1 MKRLAALLIFVFSVA
16 SAQTFFN
23 PNSIIVNPRGGVGV
37 EVWVDK
43 DPSNSYMPRYDVGES
58 ITVSVSVD
66 ESAYVYVFSVDAN
79 DVVTQIFPNRW
90 SSDNHLRGGTTR
102 ALPSSSDR
110 FSLTI
115 DGPRGDSRVVAV
127 ASRSELSAE
136 QLTSF
141 ENERDAFRTYHG
153 GVRAFAELFGIVVEP
168 IPSTNWSSAT
178 AHYSVGSGSSTQ
190 PPAARTGTIRVES
203 IPRGAEVTIDG
214 RYVGT
219 TPNTFTV
226 NEGSRTVVVSASGYD
241 DYRTNVNV
249 RANQSTTVSARLSER
264 PAPREADIT
273 FDTNPRGADV
283 YVDGRYVGTS
293 PMTMRGMSA
302 GSHTVEFRLSG
313 YERYSTNFTVRAGEN
328 RTVDAR
334 LQPLRTGVAIQAN
347 IGGAR
352 VFINGSDV
360 GNIPSG
366 TGLLEV
372 LDLNTGVHELVVIA
386 PGYETYVGTF
396 RVNSG
401 QVTNINVR
409 QSRF

>member
-1 MKRLAALLIFVFSVA
+1 MFVFSVA

-23 PNSIIVNPRGGVGV
+23 PNSIIMNPRGGVGV

-43 DPSNSYMPRYDVGES
+43 DPSNSFMPRYDVGES
-58 ITVSVSVD
+58 IKVSVSVD

-90 SSDNHLRGGTTR
+90 ASDNYVRGGSTR
-102 ALPSSSDR
+102 TLPASSDR
-110 FSLTI
+110 FSLTV
-115 DGPRGDSRVVAV
+115 DGPSGDSRVVAV

-168 IPSTNWSSAT
+168 IPSSNWSSAT
-178 AHYSVGSGSSTQ
+178 AHYTVGSGSTQ

-214 RYVGT
+214 RFVGT

-226 NEGSRTVVVSASGYD
+226 NEGSRTVVVSADGYD
-241 DYRTNVNV
+241 DFRTSVSV

-264 PAPREADIT
+264 PVPQEADVT
-273 FDTNPRGADV
+273 FDTTPRGADV
-283 YVDGRYVGTS
+283 YADGRYIGTT
-293 PMTMRGMSA
+293 PLTIRGMSA
-302 GSHTVEFRLSG
+302 GSHTVEFRLNG
-313 YERYSTNFTVRAGEN
+313 YERYSTTFTVRAGQN

-334 LQPLRTGVAIQAN
+334 LQPLRTGVVIQAN

-352 VFINGSDV
+352 VFINGSEV
-360 GNIPSG
+360 GTIPNG
-366 TGLLEV
+366 TGRLEV
-372 LDLNTGVHELVVIA
+372 LDMNSGVHELVLIA

-396 RVNSG
+396 RVSSG
-401 QVTNINVR
+401 QVVDVNVR